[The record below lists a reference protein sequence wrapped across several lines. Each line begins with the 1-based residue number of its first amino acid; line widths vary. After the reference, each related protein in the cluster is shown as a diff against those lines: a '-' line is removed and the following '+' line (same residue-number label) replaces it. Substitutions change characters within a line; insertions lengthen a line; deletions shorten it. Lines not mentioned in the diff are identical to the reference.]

1 MIRTPNNKETTA
13 TFKNHPNVKLRA
25 KTVAGAS
32 AKVLGF
38 PPDKSKV
45 ILPLPPELARLAE
58 KGMVDVVT
66 LNGDSLEGIGLFDG
80 DQVICKTAFSKR
92 EIKANTICI
101 VYVRPLNDTFAK
113 KIVFKEGNVILKSFN
128 PNIEDKVYGPE
139 EVEIQGIVLQ
149 LLLTQDA
156 SGKFL
161 RIPENKPISRSE
173 RGKRVAA
180 AMQSFVK
187 PEEELP
193 F

>member
-1 MIRTPNNKETTA
+1 
-13 TFKNHPNVKLRA
+13 
-25 KTVAGAS
+25 
-32 AKVLGF
+32 
-38 PPDKSKV
+38 
-45 ILPLPPELARLAE
+45 
-58 KGMVDVVT
+58 MVDVVT